1 MFFRRS
7 FFFIFYYYCDYF
19 PIFFLQRVRP
29 RPRGVHLLPHLRQLP
44 RLGPPLGLGGNLAAG
59 GAGGRLCLLLDTQGG
74 ARWDPVHYFN
84 FCTLFEFEISL
95 GAEIHLLWAGHQ
107 VHHSSEEYNLTT
119 ALRQSVFQLFG
130 AIVSHA
136 FLQICHV
143 VDAASSSLH
152 ERQPRL
158 PSV

>member
-1 MFFRRS
+1 MI
-7 FFFIFYYYCDYF
+7 IFQSS
-19 PIFFLQRVRP
+19 PSQRVRP
-29 RPRGVHLLPHLRQLP
+29 RPRGVHLLPHPRELP

-59 GAGGRLCLLLDTQGG
+59 GAGGGLCLLLDTQGG
-74 ARWDPVHYFN
+74 ARCTGSRTFFN

-130 AIVSHA
+130 AIVRHA